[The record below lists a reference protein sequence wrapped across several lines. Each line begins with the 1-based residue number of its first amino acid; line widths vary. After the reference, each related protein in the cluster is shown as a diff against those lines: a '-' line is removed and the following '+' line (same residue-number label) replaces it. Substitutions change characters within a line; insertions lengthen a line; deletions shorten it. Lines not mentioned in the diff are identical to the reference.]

1 MQHEVAEVLFKGT
14 LEDRREGSGVRSL
27 LHRSGGGSSGE
38 DLGEERSQP
47 GPHCQRS
54 DAWRTPP
61 ARRDNAMA
69 QPPVT

>member
-38 DLGEERSQP
+38 DLGKERSQSR
-47 GPHCQRS
+47 PHCQRS
-54 DAWRTPP
+54 DAWRTS
-61 ARRDNAMA
+61 AERRDNAMA